1 METPTGDV
9 TRREFNSSLAL
20 GSAVLLGGGSQ
31 IIEAAVAPAASQQ
44 SRRPQLQW
52 GVSSGDVTAQSAII
66 WSRTDRPARMWVDV
80 SATDSFSHVERH
92 RGPDVLEHR
101 DYTGKLRLVDLPAGE
116 ELFYRVRF
124 ESLEHPGVFS
134 EPQVGRLK
142 TAPADIRNV
151 SFIWS
156 GDTAGQGYGIDVAR
170 GGMQT
175 YRTMRELRPD
185 FFVHCGDTIYA
196 DNPFPESITLPDGS
210 EWRNLVT
217 PETTKVAETLDEF
230 RGNFRYNL
238 LDDHVRA
245 FQADV
250 PQYVIW
256 DDHETRNNW
265 YPGEQL
271 LDDDRYRVKSTN
283 LLAARAKTAFFEY
296 LPIDDSLAAPQQ
308 VSRTISYGPLLQL
321 FFLDM
326 RSFRG
331 PNSPNSQET
340 RSAESAMLGEEQI
353 AWLKR
358 ELARSTATWKVICSD
373 MPLGLVIPDDGGAF
387 EGVANGSGPPRG
399 RELEIADLLRFI
411 RDRSIRNTVWLTA
424 DVHYAASH
432 YYDPNRAVF
441 QDFDPFWEFVSG
453 PLHAGTF
460 GPNALDNTFGPQVR
474 FQSIPA
480 DMQPNQSPAAGL
492 QFFGHVAIDGETRS
506 LTVTHFDVAGT
517 ALWSETLMPAT

>member
-1 METPTGDV
+1 MQVLNKHQTGVQSD
-9 TRREFNSSLAL
+9 AL
-20 GSAVLLGGGSQ
+20 NIGRGSK
-31 IIEAAVAPAASQQ
+31 
-44 SRRPQLQW
+44 W
-52 GVSSGDVTAQSAII
+52 G
-66 WSRTDRPARMWVDV
+66 
-80 SATDSFSHVERH
+80 
-92 RGPDVLEHR
+92 
-101 DYTGKLRLVDLPAGE
+101 
-116 ELFYRVRF
+116 
-124 ESLEHPGVFS
+124 
-134 EPQVGRLK
+134 
-142 TAPADIRNV
+142 
-151 SFIWS
+151 
-156 GDTAGQGYGIDVAR
+156 
-170 GGMQT
+170 
-175 YRTMRELRPD
+175 
-185 FFVHCGDTIYA
+185 
-196 DNPFPESITLPDGS
+196 NPFRIGHDGV
-210 EWRNLVT
+210 R
-217 PETTKVAETLDEF
+217 VAVVKKNERWLRDQHPLLHTLDEF

-238 LDDHVRA
+238 LDEHVRA

-373 MPLGLVIPDDGGAF
+373 MPLGLIIPDDGGAF
-387 EGVANGSGPPRG
+387 EGVANGNGPPRG

-432 YYDPNRAVF
+432 YYDPNLAVF

-492 QFFGHVAIDGETRS
+492 QFFGHVEIDGETRS

-517 ALWSETLMPAT
+517 ALWSETLVPAT